1 MELKKIVDKYKII
14 GVISSYQSSL
24 KNTGTVKDLN
34 IKNLEQALKM
44 VGLSSQFIDKN
55 LQDLTISELWK
66 VELATKLHQ
75 KIIIVGNLF
84 DSLNHQDI
92 EFTKKLLLKL
102 SNEYNKKII
111 IIDNHV
117 EVFFEV
123 VKRIVVVKN
132 HEQVYETSDF
142 YDDLLYQYVK
152 MPKIVEFVKFINQS
166 GIKLQNHIDIY
177 ELIKDIYRVVS

>member
-14 GVISSYQSSL
+14 GEISSYQSSL

-34 IKNLEQALKM
+34 VKNLEQALKM

-55 LQDLTISELWK
+55 LKDLTISELWK

-102 SNEYNKKII
+102 SNEYNRKII

-123 VKRIVVVKN
+123 VKRIIVVKN

-166 GIKLQNHIDIY
+166 GIKLQNHTDIY